1 MLHPEL
7 VLVAYALS
15 GVALKTADV
24 LGETGKTWGAFL
36 SAAIAAGL
44 FGVLTAESA
53 VSSALIFGIILGV
66 TASKKVDRPNLVV
79 GLIVTLIFAVCFGA
93 QPPTP
98 WLLITVA
105 VFAFIDEVGHDRRR
119 RQPGGPAVF
128 FQYRLS
134 LKLAMIGLALAAQI
148 PALYLMGFL
157 CFDLCYDGTS
167 YLVKRV
173 GGHRSAA
180 KEP

>member
-36 SAAIAAGL
+36 SATISAGL

-66 TASKKVDRPNLVV
+66 TASRKVDRPNLVV
-79 GLIVTLIFAVCFGA
+79 GLILTLIFAVCFGA
-93 QPPTP
+93 QIPAL

-105 VFAFIDEVGHDRRR
+105 VFAYIDEVGHDRRR
-119 RQPGGPAVF
+119 QTRVPAVF

-134 LKLAMIGLALAAQI
+134 LKLAMIGLALIAQI
-148 PALYLMGFL
+148 PALNLMGFL

-167 YLVKRV
+167 YLVQGA
-173 GGHRSAA
+173 GGR
-180 KEP
+180 